1 MPDEPL
7 NMPIRAAPDRPQT
20 ESARHKEPDRKNPE
34 AMTPPVRV
42 PLYEHQIAAYR
53 FVLQIFGAGEGV
65 MPMNISTGKGAALLM
80 EMG

>member
-1 MPDEPL
+1 MR
-7 NMPIRAAPDRPQT
+7 I
-20 ESARHKEPDRKNPE
+20 SE
-34 AMTPPVRV
+34 AIAPPVRV

-53 FVLQIFGAGEGV
+53 FVLRIFGTGEGV